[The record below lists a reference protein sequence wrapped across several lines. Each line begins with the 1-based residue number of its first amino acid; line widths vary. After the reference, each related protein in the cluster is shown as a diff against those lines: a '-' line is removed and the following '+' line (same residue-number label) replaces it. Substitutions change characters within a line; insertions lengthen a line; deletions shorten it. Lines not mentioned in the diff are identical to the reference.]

1 MVVAVVNYVNP
12 APYNYPNY
20 YPQQG
25 IVDPNCYPQQG
36 SWIRINSG
44 VQIRKVTSIIPLASN
59 YSHQ

>member
-36 SWIRINSG
+36 VVDPYQQWGTDPQSY
-44 VQIRKVTSIIPLASN
+44 QY
-59 YSHQ
+59 YSVGE